1 MKGQAIE
8 TKHKNDVNL
17 PKKASNKINWG
28 KVILAGTIGIFS
40 LSSLIYSIFGEPEPE
55 VESVVVTE
63 RTDSSTEEPEGHLL
77 RESTNTFLAFQRL
90 FLPNS
95 KANSVTFSQRK
106 KFIDERVNSNLVEL
120 FRTHAK
126 NENLAEP
133 ERHEYDSLLT
143 IFNNSSVSYFILRD
157 GTPYLQLGIDEYSMV
172 SSVMGA
178 GWQEANQEAIDGLA
192 SLYTIPR
199 ERLIKKIINDFL
211 LPKTNNWSVDL
222 DANKDVLW
230 TKAEARFGIE
240 RDAIAS
246 YEFES
251 GFYQFSQTIE
261 KRQVILFSDKQ
272 MELKL
277 LLILDD
283 LGRVM
288 TVVILEHDEYPEEA
302 LAYLKEHAE
311 PRQLILSAS

>member
-1 MKGQAIE
+1 
-8 TKHKNDVNL
+8 
-17 PKKASNKINWG
+17 
-28 KVILAGTIGIFS
+28 
-40 LSSLIYSIFGEPEPE
+40 
-55 VESVVVTE
+55 
-63 RTDSSTEEPEGHLL
+63 
-77 RESTNTFLAFQRL
+77 
-90 FLPNS
+90 
-95 KANSVTFSQRK
+95 
-106 KFIDERVNSNLVEL
+106 
-120 FRTHAK
+120 
-126 NENLAEP
+126 
-133 ERHEYDSLLT
+133 
-143 IFNNSSVSYFILRD
+143 
-157 GTPYLQLGIDEYSMV
+157 
-172 SSVMGA
+172 MGA

-272 MELKL
+272 LELKL

-283 LGRVM
+283 LGRVK
-288 TVVILEHDEYPEEA
+288 TVVIIEHGGFPVEE

-311 PRQLILSAS
+311 PRQLIISAS